1 MHEAMKCAANE
12 SRINPQVNPRMVA
25 PNQSDP
31 DVIVI
36 PAGEPVPTWIQP
48 NKTLVFGPGEHRLQP
63 SLVPK
68 GKWPVYTLPSQVY
81 VYIPVDAILYFAMV
95 GRADETISIG
105 GYGHLSGEEMP
116 RCHFPYDDQRSRSS
130 TDPANTTCDNNS
142 PQGLTLVNVA
152 AASVTGITFID
163 FPNHHMILGTN
174 GNAKANCLYSTIS
187 NVKVSYT

>member
-116 RCHFPYDDQRSRSS
+116 RCHFPYDDQRSRTS
-130 TDPANTTCDNNS
+130 TDPANTTCTWRCTCERLCCAQRVSHWDNAVYFGS
-142 PQGLTLVNVA
+142 FICGTSICTLTTLQLQN
-152 AASVTGITFID
+152 
-163 FPNHHMILGTN
+163 L
-174 GNAKANCLYSTIS
+174 
-187 NVKVSYT
+187 